1 MQVFV
6 DELLNLH
13 KGQVG
18 GVFLQCFLT
27 EQGMDIY
34 WRDNLQCPSEEE
46 YKQMISDSISFT
58 SYIHSIMFYV

>member
-18 GVFLQCFLT
+18 GVSLQWFLT
-27 EQGMDIY
+27 DQGMDIY

-58 SYIHSIMFYV
+58 SYIRSIIYYA